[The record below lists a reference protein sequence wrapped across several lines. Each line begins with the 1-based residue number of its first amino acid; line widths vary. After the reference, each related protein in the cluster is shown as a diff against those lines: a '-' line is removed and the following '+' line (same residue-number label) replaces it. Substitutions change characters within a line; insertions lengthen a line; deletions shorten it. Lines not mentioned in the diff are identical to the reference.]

1 MAAGGDGPPESKGI
15 LLVRGTTGATLD
27 SGRYHQDEC
36 SKKWEGFRG
45 SPNPVTGAS
54 HHHDGKGPRVE
65 AKGSGSRRALSWDD
79 EIREDPSNGIIIN
92 TKLLEGEAFREPQGD
107 WKPVQEIITF
117 LRTLFDAS
125 DHVGYVNESMQ
136 KDDTDKFIPANGGYT
151 SRTSSTLITQ
161 LEKCNGDI
169 GAVFGDY
176 NPQAG
181 MWIRINA
188 LDGHGVNNDNV
199 TSFKYALV
207 ECDDLSL
214 AKQNEAIRKLQLP
227 VATLTYSGAKSI
239 HAIVKIDAANAEE
252 YRQRVEFLYKI
263 CEKNGL
269 TIDTAN
275 KNPSRLSRLPG
286 VKRGG
291 KKQFLIGTNLG
302 KESWDEWREWIENT
316 NDDMPV
322 IKNLGMAK
330 DKGLPPK
337 ADELIHG
344 VLRQGHKMLIAGPSK
359 AGKSFALIELAMAIA
374 SGTTWLGHFPCEKGK
389 VLYVNLEIDEPSC
402 FDRFDVVGKA
412 LGIGHEADYNVEI
425 WNLRGK
431 SVPMDKLAPKIIA
444 RAQESDYMAIIIDP
458 IYKVITG
465 DENSADQMA
474 HFCNQFDKICTE
486 LGCAVIYCHHH
497 SKGGQGLKKSM
508 DRASGSGVFARDP
521 DAMLDMIQLKVKD
534 QDPDDIA
541 TAWRITGT
549 LREFPSFPPVNVFF
563 RYPVHV
569 ADDTDMLKDAM
580 EEGSL
585 ADVYQKGREQSN
597 KAKKEEAAKN
607 VDSVEIAFEAYA
619 NEAGKAKLSDMARY
633 FSKSERTVKNYIN
646 QNGGFKV
653 KNGLV
658 ERISDLE
665 C

>member
-1 MAAGGDGPPESKGI
+1 
-15 LLVRGTTGATLD
+15 
-27 SGRYHQDEC
+27 
-36 SKKWEGFRG
+36 
-45 SPNPVTGAS
+45 
-54 HHHDGKGPRVE
+54 
-65 AKGSGSRRALSWDD
+65 
-79 EIREDPSNGIIIN
+79 
-92 TKLLEGEAFREPQGD
+92 
-107 WKPVQEIITF
+107 
-117 LRTLFDAS
+117 
-125 DHVGYVNESMQ
+125 
-136 KDDTDKFIPANGGYT
+136 
-151 SRTSSTLITQ
+151 
-161 LEKCNGDI
+161 
-169 GAVFGDY
+169 
-176 NPQAG
+176 
-181 MWIRINA
+181 
-188 LDGHGVNNDNV
+188 
-199 TSFKYALV
+199 
-207 ECDDLSL
+207 
-214 AKQNEAIRKLQLP
+214 
-227 VATLTYSGAKSI
+227 
-239 HAIVKIDAANAEE
+239 
-252 YRQRVEFLYKI
+252 
-263 CEKNGL
+263 
-269 TIDTAN
+269 
-275 KNPSRLSRLPG
+275 
-286 VKRGG
+286 
-291 KKQFLIGTNLG
+291 
-302 KESWDEWREWIENT
+302 
-316 NDDMPV
+316 
-322 IKNLGMAK
+322 
-330 DKGLPPK
+330 
-337 ADELIHG
+337 
-344 VLRQGHKMLIAGPSK
+344 
-359 AGKSFALIELAMAIA
+359 
-374 SGTTWLGHFPCEKGK
+374 
-389 VLYVNLEIDEPSC
+389 
-402 FDRFDVVGKA
+402 
-412 LGIGHEADYNVEI
+412 
-425 WNLRGK
+425 
-431 SVPMDKLAPKIIA
+431 
-444 RAQESDYMAIIIDP
+444 MAIIIDP

-653 KNGLV
+653 KTGLV